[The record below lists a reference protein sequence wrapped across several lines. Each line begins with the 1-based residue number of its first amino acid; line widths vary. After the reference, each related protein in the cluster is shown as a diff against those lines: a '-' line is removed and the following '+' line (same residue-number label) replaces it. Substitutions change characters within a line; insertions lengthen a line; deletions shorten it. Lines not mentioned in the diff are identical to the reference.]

1 MLPSLLLSEKNEVM
15 EWQSAGWLVRGVG
28 NAPKKRTRFRNLKI
42 SYQISGKISRF
53 HAGFRD
59 FNGDFGI
66 SSKISGFQLRF
77 RDFNEDFKISTK
89 ISGFQA
95 AGNNQ

>member
-1 MLPSLLLSEKNEVM
+1 MLSKGQTAEALATLPKS
-15 EWQSAGWLVRGVG
+15 VRDFI
-28 NAPKKRTRFRNLKI
+28 PDF
-42 SYQISGKISRF
+42 SISGKISRF

-66 SSKISGFQLRF
+66 SSKISGFQLKIW
-77 RDFNEDFKISTK
+77 DFNEDFEISTK

-95 AGNNQ
+95 AGNDQ